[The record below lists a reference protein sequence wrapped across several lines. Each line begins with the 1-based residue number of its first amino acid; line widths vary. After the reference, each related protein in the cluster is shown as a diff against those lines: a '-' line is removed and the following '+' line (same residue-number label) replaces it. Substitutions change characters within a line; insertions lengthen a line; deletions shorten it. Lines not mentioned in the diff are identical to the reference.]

1 MSKYKVPTTKISCR
15 VETDKLQ
22 KLLNDSGLS
31 VSQLIDNL
39 IDEKVSDN
47 LRFDEEK
54 EVDISFLRPVKEGKY
69 NLISYKTDILKSCYG
84 DLILICNMIRDY
96 CNILSKKEESDDNS
110 CMQRANIDYYI
121 ARFMKIYNKF
131 ADYLDYSWEDAIEKC
146 ERSFKKNRD
155 NDINSDVGEDALVL
169 AAKHKRKM

>member
-54 EVDISFLRPVKEGKY
+54 ERPLEAQDLSQRRTNLRE
-69 NLISYKTDILKSCYG
+69 
-84 DLILICNMIRDY
+84 
-96 CNILSKKEESDDNS
+96 
-110 CMQRANIDYYI
+110 Q
-121 ARFMKIYNKF
+121 
-131 ADYLDYSWEDAIEKC
+131 
-146 ERSFKKNRD
+146 
-155 NDINSDVGEDALVL
+155 
-169 AAKHKRKM
+169 